1 MRTICGTIVVAA
13 IAMPC
18 ISDAIADDGG
28 VDAGLC
34 KKWPLQ
40 ERIDAIA
47 ADGGGTLVLTAGRQR
62 AGREGNPEGGRAV
75 YRRRPFGGRAQA
87 LANWSGAATCAGAA
101 RFAARSGRRAML
113 AELAESEF
121 DTKKICYDI
130 VCQRQVRQDK

>member
-18 ISDAIADDGG
+18 IAGAIADDGG

-47 ADGGGTLVLTAGRQR
+47 ADGGGTLVLTAG
-62 AGREGNPEGGRAV
+62 V
-75 YRRRPFGGRAQA
+75 YRTGALFFRPAPGLSRFSTTTFRDFPTSRTSSPRKRPPSCASAPSMPSRREDPHVMPLLVHR
-87 LANWSGAATCAGAA
+87 
-101 RFAARSGRRAML
+101 RSR
-113 AELAESEF
+113 ELASHSP
-121 DTKKICYDI
+121 
-130 VCQRQVRQDK
+130 CQN